1 MSAKFYP
8 IYVSTIEFHII
19 SDAKDD
25 LMLNAHPAKAH
36 VVIRIA
42 NLLMPLSYPRSNVR
56 MRMIVRKPRFVMGIK
71 LNVRNQTT
79 RRTTLLNVT
88 RVLK

>member
-1 MSAKFYP
+1 
-8 IYVSTIEFHII
+8 
-19 SDAKDD
+19 
-25 LMLNAHPAKAH
+25 MLNAHPAKGH

-42 NLLMPLSYPRSNVR
+42 NLLRPLIYPKSNVR

-71 LNVRNQTT
+71 LNVRNQTIS
-79 RRTTLLNVT
+79 RTTLLNVT